1 MLTFQKGRNHF
12 GGSPLCFWNALFI
25 VLLIEAFC
33 FLGSF
38 IKLFMFNQ
46 KRRNRFGGFPLLE
59 SPFRRQGKTS
69 SQVFPWPFPAEQGAA
84 PLTNPTQIETMPFL
98 VWYTGCRTDTAGRFC
113 AAPSRGVFRKWG
125 TLYTFYRL
133 RFPTRFNSIKAQA
146 VFF

>member
-84 PLTNPTQIETMPFL
+84 PLTNPTWLKPCRSSFYVRDVEQILRDVSAPRLRAEFFAWWVLSNFSKLITSWSAPIK
-98 VWYTGCRTDTAGRFC
+98 RFC
-113 AAPSRGVFRKWG
+113 S
-125 TLYTFYRL
+125 
-133 RFPTRFNSIKAQA
+133 
-146 VFF
+146 